1 MSKQEVT
8 FKSQQ
13 RLFKAHICDI
23 QNITRTRNMC
33 VVIPQMVA
41 LSQHT
46 DTAQRVII
54 AINAMF

>member
-23 QNITRTRNMC
+23 QNITRTRIMY
-33 VVIPQMVA
+33 VAIPQMVA
-41 LSQHT
+41 LLQHT
-46 DTAQRVII
+46 EAAQRVII